1 MIAAMLTT
9 RLEAIVFTEIAGYSR
24 LMEGDEE
31 RTIELLKIH
40 NSIVFPVIEAH
51 SGEVINAIGDGLLV
65 LFSSVR
71 KAVECAVAV
80 HKHIAAHN
88 EVAPEPERFKLRI
101 GIHIGE
107 VQHEGD
113 RVYGTG
119 VNVAVR
125 VQPFALPGGIC
136 VTEDVFRQIERRI
149 PNEMASI
156 GPQKLRNISRQY
168 ELFRVTTGLEDA
180 NQEGDEQP
188 LVDTATDSAP
198 GTAVQAER
206 SGELDDIKERIL
218 TEIGKWSNKHPG
230 HGEAASGR
238 SAQAGSKVFGVV
250 ERIMDRAITEWDKMP
265 EEKRSSI
272 IQKIKNGI
280 AESSE
285 KKEAKKKSDLG
296 GQIVW
301 GATVTA
307 GMGIWFAQTGSVWTI
322 VVGTLIGVLPLISGI
337 GKLIKRSTRKPK
349 VPRTEPAELEGI
361 LLRAAKQL
369 GGRVTVV
376 QIAAHV
382 GRSLDE
388 VERALDAMTSRGY
401 VIQEV
406 LDTGIIRYD
415 FPSLYPDESDSKP
428 VI

>member
-1 MIAAMLTT
+1 MLTT

-24 LMEGDEE
+24 LMEADEE

-51 SGEVINAIGDGLLV
+51 SGEVINAIGDGLLI

-80 HKHIAAHN
+80 HERIADHN
-88 EVAPEPERFKLRI
+88 EAAPAAERLKLRI

-107 VQHEGD
+107 VQHED
-113 RVYGTG
+113 NRVYGTG

-125 VQPFALPGGIC
+125 IQPFALPGGIC

-156 GPQKLRNISRQY
+156 GSQKLRNISRQY
-168 ELFRVTTGLEDA
+168 ELFRVTTGHEDA
-180 NQEGDEQP
+180 NQEGDERTP
-188 LVDTATDSAP
+188 ANAAADSTP

-218 TEIGKWSNKHPG
+218 TEIGKWSNKHSS
-230 HGEAASGR
+230 HGEAGSDRG
-238 SAQAGSKVFGVV
+238 AQAGSKVFGVV

-265 EEKRSSI
+265 EEKRSNI
-272 IQKIKNGI
+272 IRKIKDGI
-280 AESSE
+280 EESSE
-285 KKEAKKKSDLG
+285 KKEAKKKSDIG
-296 GQIVW
+296 GEIAW
-301 GATVTA
+301 GVTATV
-307 GMGIWFAQTGSVWTI
+307 GMGIWFAQTGSAWTI
-322 VVGTLIGVLPLISGI
+322 VVGALIGVLPLISGI
-337 GKLIKRSTRKPK
+337 GKLIKRSTRKRNR
-349 VPRTEPAELEGI
+349 PRTEPAELEGI

-376 QIAAHV
+376 QLAAHV

-388 VERALDAMTSRGY
+388 VESALDAMTSRGY
-401 VIQEV
+401 VLQEV

>member
-1 MIAAMLTT
+1 MIIAMLTT

-40 NSIVFPVIEAH
+40 NSIVFPVIEAQ

-71 KAVECAVAV
+71 KAVECAVAI
-80 HKHIAAHN
+80 HEQIAAHN
-88 EVAPEPERFKLRI
+88 EAAPESERFKLRI

-180 NQEGDEQP
+180 NQEGDELSP
-188 LVDTATDSAP
+188 ADAATDSAP

-218 TEIGKWSNKHPG
+218 TEIGKWSNKHSV
-230 HGEAASGR
+230 HGDAASDR

-272 IQKIKNGI
+272 IRKIKDGI

-285 KKEAKKKSDLG
+285 KKEEKKKSDLG

-322 VVGTLIGVLPLISGI
+322 VVGTLIGVLPLISGV
-337 GKLIKRSTRKPK
+337 GKLIKRSTRKRKEPQ
-349 VPRTEPAELEGI
+349 TEPVELEGI

-401 VIQEV
+401 VLQEV